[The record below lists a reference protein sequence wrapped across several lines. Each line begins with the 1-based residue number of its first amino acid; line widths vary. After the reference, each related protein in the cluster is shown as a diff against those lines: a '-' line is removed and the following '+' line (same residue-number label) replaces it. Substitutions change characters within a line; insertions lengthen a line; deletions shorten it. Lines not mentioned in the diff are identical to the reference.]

1 MASALAPSAPPAH
14 RVDPV
19 TYQVILSRLDGIVQE
34 MQYCIYRTGY
44 STIIRETHDASCL
57 LMDANGDIVGQHA
70 VASLHPGTLAEVVR
84 AMMRTFGDDIAEG
97 DAYITNHP
105 YLAGTPHSIDMAV
118 ITPFFHDGKLVAFS
132 GGLAHKSDLGG
143 PVSGTGTPSPR
154 TVPRR
159 DPLPADPA
167 RAARRVAARHR
178 AHPAR
183 EQPDARP
190 DHGRHSRP
198 TRGRAAGRTP
208 ARGNDRQTRRR
219 RAARSLRP
227 YARSAETQLR
237 KAIASWPDGVAEG
250 ESIVDTDGID
260 LERSIRYHVKIT
272 KNGDRLHFD
281 LTGCSDQ
288 VQGPINIQPTQ
299 ARAALYYAL
308 VAFVDTHPPI
318 NGGAR
323 RVVETTFRAR
333 LDRCANYP
341 CASGMYMAS
350 CTALAEATLQA
361 LSQLDRTK
369 RHALNGGTGGNVFGG
384 RRADGSTFIQYE
396 LIGSA
401 YGGSIGKERR
411 VGDLGPA
418 HERADRTGRDPRER
432 IRDASATFRTHRRFG
447 RGRRASRRARTAA
460 RVRSAGR
467 RLRSGRCAAGAIASR
482 HSGSTAAA
490 PGGWDA
496 ACATRARPKRP
507 CFRAASA
514 TSRSTPVI
522 SLRSKSP
529 AAAASAIRASVRS
542 KRSLTTCSTATS
554 RALRPSPTTA
564 RPRGSTRRSPRG
576 GGSGSSGRGRAVCGY
591 IWGSNYVGSNSD
603 SSHCPRSRC

>member
-1 MASALAPSAPPAH
+1 MASALAPSAPPVH

-84 AMMRTFGDDIAEG
+84 AMIKTFGDDIGPG

-118 ITPFFHDGKLVAFS
+118 ITPFFHEGKLVAFS

-143 PVSGTGTPSPR
+143 PVPGTGNAQAREPFHEGILYPPIR
-154 TVPRR
+154 LVRRGEWRR
-159 DPLPADPA
+159 DIERIL
-167 RAARRVAARHR
+167 RAN
-178 AHPAR
+178 
-183 EQPDARP
+183 
-190 DHGRHSRP
+190 S
-198 TRGRAAGRTP
+198 RTP
-208 ARGNDRQTRRR
+208 DLIMGDIRGQLGVARLGERRLAETIAKHGVDALLEVFER
-219 RAARSLRP
+219 MHD
-227 YARSAETQLR
+227 SAETQLR
-237 KAIASWPDGVAEG
+237 QAIASWPDGTAEG
-250 ESIVDTDGID
+250 ESVVDTDGID

-272 KNGDRLHFD
+272 KTGDRLHFD
-281 LTGCSDQ
+281 LTGRSDQ

-308 VAFVDTHPPI
+308 VAFADAHPPI
-318 NGGAR
+318 NGGVR
-323 RVVETTFRAR
+323 RVVETTFRPGSIV
-333 LDRCANYP
+333 CANYP

-401 YGGSIGKERR
+401 YGGSIGKD
-411 VGDLGPA
+411 G
-418 HERADRTGRDPRER
+418 
-432 IRDASATFRTHRRFG
+432 ASGISALLTNAQTAPVEILESEYATRLRCFELIED
-447 RGRRASRRARTAA
+447 SRR
-460 RVRSAGR
+460 
-467 RLRSGRCAAGAIASR
+467 SR
-482 HSGSTAAA
+482 
-490 PGGWDA
+490 
-496 ACATRARPKRP
+496 
-507 CFRAASA
+507 
-514 TSRSTPVI
+514 
-522 SLRSKSP
+522 
-529 AAAASAIRASVRS
+529 
-542 KRSLTTCSTATS
+542 
-554 RALRPSPTTA
+554 
-564 RPRGSTRRSPRG
+564 
-576 GGSGSSGRGRAVCGY
+576 
-591 IWGSNYVGSNSD
+591 
-603 SSHCPRSRC
+603 

>member
-1 MASALAPSAPPAH
+1 MTSALAPSAPPSAH

-143 PVSGTGTPSPR
+143 PVPGTGNAQAREPFHEGILYPPVR
-154 TVPRR
+154 LVRRGEWRR
-159 DPLPADPA
+159 DIERIL
-167 RAARRVAARHR
+167 RAN
-178 AHPAR
+178 
-183 EQPDARP
+183 
-190 DHGRHSRP
+190 S
-198 TRGRAAGRTP
+198 RTP
-208 ARGNDRQTRRR
+208 DLIMGDIRGQLGVARLGERRLAETIAKHGVDALLEVFER
-219 RAARSLRP
+219 MHD
-227 YARSAETQLR
+227 SAERQLR
-237 KAIASWPDGVAEG
+237 QAIATWPDGTAEG

-260 LERSIRYHVKIT
+260 LEKSIRYHVKIT
-272 KNGDRLHFD
+272 KTGDRLHFD

-323 RVVETTFRAR
+323 RVVETTFRPGSIV
-333 LDRCANYP
+333 CANYP

-384 RRADGSTFIQYE
+384 KRADGSTFSQYE

-401 YGGSIGKERR
+401 YGGSIGKDGASGISALLTNAQTAPVEILESEYETRLRCFELIEDSGGVGEFRGGLAPRR
-411 VGDLGPA
+411 EYEVLADGLQWTLRGGRNRVPAFGIDGGGPGRLGRCVRNPRTPGETVLPSRFSNVALNTGDLAAIEKPGGGGLGDP
-418 HERADRTGRDPRER
+418 HQRPFEKVLDDVLDGYVTRA
-432 IRDASATFRTHRRFG
+432 A
-447 RGRRASRRARTAA
+447 
-460 RVRSAGR
+460 
-467 RLRSGRCAAGAIASR
+467 AIADY
-482 HSGSTAAA
+482 GVDPAKL
-490 PGGWDA
+490 DA
-496 ACATRARPKRP
+496 AI
-507 CFRAASA
+507 AAWEK
-514 TSRSTPVI
+514 V
-522 SLRSKSP
+522 
-529 AAAASAIRASVRS
+529 
-542 KRSLTTCSTATS
+542 
-554 RALRPSPTTA
+554 
-564 RPRGSTRRSPRG
+564 
-576 GGSGSSGRGRAVCGY
+576 
-591 IWGSNYVGSNSD
+591 
-603 SSHCPRSRC
+603 

>member
-1 MASALAPSAPPAH
+1 MTSALAPSAPPSAH

-118 ITPFFHDGKLVAFS
+118 VTPFFHDGKLVAFS

-143 PVSGTGTPSPR
+143 PVSGTGNAQAREPYHEGILYPPIR
-154 TVPRR
+154 LVRRGEWRR
-159 DPLPADPA
+159 DIERIL
-167 RAARRVAARHR
+167 RAN
-178 AHPAR
+178 
-183 EQPDARP
+183 
-190 DHGRHSRP
+190 S
-198 TRGRAAGRTP
+198 RTP
-208 ARGNDRQTRRR
+208 DLIMGDIRGQLGVARLGERR
-219 RAARSLRP
+219 L
-227 YARSAETQLR
+227 AETIAKHGVDALLEVFERMHDGAERQLR
-237 KAIASWPDGVAEG
+237 QAIAAWPDGTAEG

-272 KNGDRLHFD
+272 KTGDRLHFD

-308 VAFVDTHPPI
+308 VAFVDAHPPI

-323 RVVETTFRAR
+323 RVVETTFRPGSIV
-333 LDRCANYP
+333 CANYP

-401 YGGSIGKERR
+401 YGGSIGKDGASGISALLTNAQTAPVEILESEYATRLRR
-411 VGDLGPA
+411 FELIQDSGGVGEFRGGLSPRREYEVLADGLQWTLRGGRNRVPAFGIDGGGPGRLGRCVRNPRTPDETVLPSRFSNVALNTGDLAAIEKPG
-418 HERADRTGRDPRER
+418 GGGLGDPRKRAFEKILDDVLDGYVSR
-432 IRDASATFRTHRRFG
+432 ASAVADYG
-447 RGRRASRRARTAA
+447 VDPARLDA
-460 RVRSAGR
+460 
-467 RLRSGRCAAGAIASR
+467 AIA
-482 HSGSTAAA
+482 A
-490 PGGWDA
+490 WE
-496 ACATRARPKRP
+496 K
-507 CFRAASA
+507 
-514 TSRSTPVI
+514 V
-522 SLRSKSP
+522 
-529 AAAASAIRASVRS
+529 
-542 KRSLTTCSTATS
+542 
-554 RALRPSPTTA
+554 
-564 RPRGSTRRSPRG
+564 
-576 GGSGSSGRGRAVCGY
+576 
-591 IWGSNYVGSNSD
+591 
-603 SSHCPRSRC
+603 